1 MISNKTIATCC
12 FGVLLLCLLSA
23 LVAGRR
29 GNLIV
34 IGAGGGGKNNHKQH
48 DSGPH
53 YSESKKLTILIK
65 LILNFLTPFSKLYNS
80 TVPM

>member
-53 YSESKKLTILIK
+53 YSESKKGITYNFNKTDLK
-65 LILNFLTPFSKLYNS
+65 LFNPFF
-80 TVPM
+80 